1 MEAIAWG
8 NGAVPDVFPAQN
20 LLADQ
25 CHHDGVVHVVVG
37 RITIGDILQR
47 EARNEANDVR
57 IGGLEDPID
66 LAVHMLK
73 MLDKC
78 LDDNFC
84 WIEHDRLR
92 SVMLFRFRHFV
103 TGYRSRAI
111 WFSSCGRA
119 PRADVKLQAPC
130 PVWVTSGHRAAM
142 LGEPRRHCLWSGGR
156 RNSRQSNRRES

>member
-1 MEAIAWG
+1 MEPIVWSNA
-8 NGAVPDVFPAQN
+8 AVPDVFPAQN

-37 RITIGDILQR
+37 RITIRDILQR
-47 EARNEANDVR
+47 EARNEANDVG

-66 LAVHMLK
+66 LAVNMLK
-73 MLDKC
+73 MLDKR

-111 WFSSCGRA
+111 RFSSSGRA

-130 PVWVTSGHRAAM
+130 PVWVKRRAPGAQLESPLCPQEPTSSAGPVRS
-142 LGEPRRHCLWSGGR
+142 EKC
-156 RNSRQSNRRES
+156 Q

>member
-1 MEAIAWG
+1 MEPIAWG
-8 NGAVPDVFPAQN
+8 NTAVPDVFPAQN

-25 CHHDGVVHVVVG
+25 CHHDGVIHVVVG
-37 RITIGDILQR
+37 RITISNILQR

-66 LAVHMLK
+66 LAVNMLK
-73 MLDKC
+73 MLDKR

-92 SVMLFRFRHFV
+92 SGMLFRFRHFV

-111 WFSSCGRA
+111 QGPRPTGPADARWA
-119 PRADVKLQAPC
+119 PQTGASFQF
-130 PVWVTSGHRAAM
+130 
-142 LGEPRRHCLWSGGR
+142 
-156 RNSRQSNRRES
+156 

>member
-1 MEAIAWG
+1 MEPIAWG
-8 NGAVPDVFPAQN
+8 NAAVPDVFPAQN

-73 MLDKC
+73 MLDKR

-92 SVMLFRFRHFV
+92 SGMLFRFRHFV
-103 TGYRSRAI
+103 TAYRSRAI
-111 WFSSCGRA
+111 QG
-119 PRADVKLQAPC
+119 PRPHGSWRRPVGKLKLA
-130 PVWVTSGHRAAM
+130 WLIA
-142 LGEPRRHCLWSGGR
+142 
-156 RNSRQSNRRES
+156 RESEDSRHEAGRKLEFS